1 MARSTARLTGTLAL
15 AFALCFATAE
25 ARAQDATFQTT
36 TTTTAE
42 VTVTGR
48 VTSTTTETVQIAQPA
63 VVAPQPV
70 VLAPQPA
77 AASPLS
83 FRLLPRGEL
92 VLTNDRS
99 DPLAGMTALLGA
111 DGGDGWGGGL
121 VLGYFGELGLS
132 SHASELHVALEA
144 WRDFSP
150 HDTVGFQLLAR
161 AGTAIVVSELAPGAS
176 IARPLVQLG
185 IGARMSVSDEI
196 AITLDARG
204 ELRLR
209 PAGHAPDGA
218 ATPLS
223 VSGGMVVTMGL
234 AIALD

>member
-1 MARSTARLTGTLAL
+1 MIGRTTTRALVALSLSFACTA
-15 AFALCFATAE
+15 
-25 ARAQDATFQTT
+25 ARAQDVLVETT

-48 VTSTTTETVQIAQPA
+48 VTTTTTETVQAPA
-63 VVAPQPV
+63 VVPV
-70 VLAPQPA
+70 VVVEATPA
-77 AASPLS
+77 STTELS

-92 VLTNDRS
+92 VLTNDRD
-99 DPLAGMTALLGA
+99 DPLAGMTALFGA

-121 VLGYFGELGLS
+121 LLGYFGDLGFS
-132 SHASELHVALEA
+132 STPSELHVALEA

-150 HDTVGFQLLAR
+150 HDPVGFQLLAR
-161 AGTAIVVSELAPGAS
+161 AGSAILVGELAPGEPV
-176 IARPLVQLG
+176 ARPLAQLG
-185 IGARMSVSDEI
+185 VGARVSVAREI

-209 PAGHAPDGA
+209 PAGHQPDG
-218 ATPLS
+218 TPSPLS
-223 VSGGMVVTMGL
+223 VSGGMVLTMGL